1 MVNGSGSDPREG
13 ACNRRDPSPDTIDVL
28 ASRCQRGDR
37 AACEALVEAYRPL
50 IYTLVRMV
58 GRDRDWVEDTVV
70 EVMVQLYRSIG
81 SFRWQSS
88 LKTWVYSVATKVRAA
103 ELRKARRP
111 RPEPTGLEQHEFSG
125 PSPVDLV
132 LDKDEQ
138 GKAMAMVAQLP
149 EKYRVA
155 VVLRHVMGCTYPEL
169 AEILRV
175 PLGTAK
181 TRVFMGIRRI
191 RDMMREGVG
200 GEDA

>member
-1 MVNGSGSDPREG
+1 VVNGSGSEPPDGERKRGEPG
-13 ACNRRDPSPDTIDVL
+13 ADTIDVL
-28 ASRCQRGDR
+28 AARCQRGDR
-37 AACEALVEAYRPL
+37 AACEALIEAYRPL
-50 IYTLVRMV
+50 IYTLVRV
-58 GRDRDWVEDTVV
+58 SGRDPDWVEDTAV

-81 SFRWQSS
+81 SFRWRSS

-103 ELRKARRP
+103 ELRRARRP
-111 RPEPTGLEQHEFSG
+111 RPEPMGLEERKACERG
-125 PSPVDLV
+125 PVDLV

-138 GKAMAMVAQLP
+138 EKAMEMVAQLP

-169 AEILRV
+169 AEILGV

-191 RDMMREGVG
+191 RDTMREGVG
-200 GEDA
+200 GEEE